1 MRRLRGRGND
11 SRIWLDSLRALF
23 ARSSEVFDMSITDTL
38 IEQIK
43 KLEFRIEQLENKKNY
58 HGAKIGDRQ

>member
-11 SRIWLDSLRALF
+11 SRRWLDPLRALF

-38 IEQIK
+38 IERIK
-43 KLEFRIEQLENKKNY
+43 KLELRIEQLENKKDY
-58 HGAKIGDRQ
+58 YGAKIGDSS